1 MERRHGGPTAG
12 RKPGPEPA
20 AGGQSPSRDAPKT
33 PRGSQGRATGDRDAR
48 GGGGAGHG
56 PGPPP
61 KKPRINPR
69 TRLSA
74 TWRGGQA
81 EEKRR
86 NACKHYTGRRGAGWD
101 GGGGSRDRRGGGEEE
116 EKARGGGSR
125 PGKGTAKPPDPGPSD
140 ATHTPPEQPLSPL
153 SSHPRVTRQ
162 GHQPPAR

>member
-86 NACKHYTGRRGAGWD
+86 NACKHYTGRRG
-101 GGGGSRDRRGGGEEE
+101 GGGTGAVAAGIAGGEEE

-140 ATHTPPEQPLSPL
+140 AIHTPPEQPLSPL